1 MYGVGDTVLY
11 GSQGVCRIA
20 GKEQRR
26 LRGEYVDYFVLRP
39 VYDENST
46 VYVPCAND
54 KLISKMK
61 DIMTCSQAQKMVEN
75 VVKSDPEWITDDNER
90 KLRFQEILNS
100 GDRLGTLM
108 LIKSLYLHRVFQE
121 ERGRHLHQND
131 ETMLKQAEK
140 LVYGELALALGMT
153 PEEVLP
159 YIMKRVVSSTAVQ
172 NPAG

>member
-1 MYGVGDTVLY
+1 MFGVGDTVLY

-26 LRGEYVDYFVLRP
+26 LRGGYVDYFVLRP

-46 VYVPCAND
+46 VYVPCEND
-54 KLISKMK
+54 KLIAKMK
-61 DIMTCSQAQKMVEN
+61 NVLTGAQAQEMVEN
-75 VVKSDPEWITDDNER
+75 VVRSDPEWIADDNER

-100 GDRLGTLM
+100 GDRMESLM
-108 LIKSLYLHRVFQE
+108 LIKSLYLHRNYQE

-131 ETMLKQAEK
+131 EAILKQAEK

-159 YIMKRVVSSTAVQ
+159 YIMEQLAVSTGKQ
-172 NPAG
+172 DG